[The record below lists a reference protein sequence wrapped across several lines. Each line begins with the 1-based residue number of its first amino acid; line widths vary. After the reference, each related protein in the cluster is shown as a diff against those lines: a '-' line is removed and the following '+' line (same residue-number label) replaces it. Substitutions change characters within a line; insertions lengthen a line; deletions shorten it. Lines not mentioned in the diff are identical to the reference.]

1 MRKDSFN
8 RQLAKAIPAII
19 AFIVIVV
26 AEVLMYTTAMLD
38 GKYCLTE
45 SNYYLHV
52 NSLAICLLISNLVMA
67 ILFILLIR
75 AKRDLGNKSRE

>member
-1 MRKDSFN
+1 MKKTRKSF
-8 RQLAKAIPAII
+8 AIFAII

-26 AEVLMYTTAMLD
+26 AEILMYTTAMLD

-52 NSLAICLLISNLVMA
+52 NTLAICLLISNLAVV

-75 AKRDLGNKSRE
+75 AKRDLGNMFHE

>member
-1 MRKDSFN
+1 MLKTRKSF
-8 RQLAKAIPAII
+8 AIFAII

-26 AEVLMYTTAMLD
+26 AEILMYTTAMLD

-52 NSLAICLLISNLVMA
+52 NTLAICLLISNLAVV

-75 AKRDLGNKSRE
+75 AKRDLGNMFHE

>member
-1 MRKDSFN
+1 MKKSRKTFAI
-8 RQLAKAIPAII
+8 LATI

-26 AEVLMYTTAMLD
+26 AEILMYTNAMLD

-52 NSLAICLLISNLVMA
+52 NTLAICLLISNLAVV

-75 AKRDLGNKSRE
+75 AKHD

>member
-1 MRKDSFN
+1 MKKPSKTFGIFD
-8 RQLAKAIPAII
+8 II

-26 AEVLMYTTAMLD
+26 AEILMYTTAMLD

-52 NSLAICLLISNLVMA
+52 NTLAICLLISNLAVV

-75 AKRDLGNKSRE
+75 AKRDLGNMFHE

>member
-1 MRKDSFN
+1 MKKTRKSF
-8 RQLAKAIPAII
+8 AILAII

-26 AEVLMYTTAMLD
+26 AEILMYTTAMLD

-52 NSLAICLLISNLVMA
+52 NTLAICLLISNLIMV

-75 AKRDLGNKSRE
+75 AKRDLGNMFHE

>member
-1 MRKDSFN
+1 MKKTRKSF
-8 RQLAKAIPAII
+8 AILAII

-26 AEVLMYTTAMLD
+26 AGILMYTTAMLD

-52 NSLAICLLISNLVMA
+52 NTLAICLLISNLVMVL
-67 ILFILLIR
+67 LFILLIR
-75 AKRDLGNKSRE
+75 SKRDLGNIIHE